1 MRVEPATRSDLI
13 QLAHAARD
21 YADAG
26 MSPNSRRAYGSD
38 WRDFASWCASVDARP
53 LPADAATVAMYLT
66 ARAPTLRAA
75 TLARRLAAIRT
86 AHRAADLPPP
96 ESGDLKRVWSGI
108 RRQHARPAR
117 KKRALVTEDLKRVVA
132 KIPDSLAGQRDR
144 ALLLVG
150 FAGALRR
157 SELAALTLEGELAG
171 DVWCRF
177 VSGGL
182 ELVLEKSKGDQEG
195 EGAVVGVP
203 FGRTKLCPVG
213 ALQAWLERAN
223 ITAGAV
229 FRPIDRHGRMG
240 EGAMSDRAVADVVK
254 SRVGAAGFDP
264 SGFGG
269 HSLRA
274 GLITTAIANG
284 VATDVVMRQ
293 SRHARYDTMRCYIRD
308 GERFKRNAAG
318 KVGL

>member
-1 MRVEPATRSDLI
+1 MRVDPAPRSDLI
-13 QLAHAARD
+13 QLVHAARD

-26 MSPNSRRAYGSD
+26 MSANTRRAYGSD
-38 WRDFASWCASVDARP
+38 WSDFTSWCASVGARP

-86 AHRAADLPPP
+86 AHRAADLSPP

-108 RRQHARPAR
+108 RRQHARPPR
-117 KKRALVTEDLKRVVA
+117 KKRALVTEELRRVIA
-132 KIPDSLAGQRDR
+132 RLPDTLAGQRDR

-203 FGRTKLCPVG
+203 HGRTKLCPVA
-213 ALQAWLERAN
+213 ALKAWLERAQ
-223 ITAGAV
+223 ISAGAV
-229 FRPIDRHGRMG
+229 FRAVDRHGRLG
-240 EGAMSDRAVADVVK
+240 DGAISDRAVADVVK
-254 SRVGAAGFDP
+254 KRVAGTGLDP
-264 SGFGG
+264 EAFGG

-274 GLITTAIANG
+274 GLITSAIAAG

-293 SRHARYDTMRCYIRD
+293 SRHARYDTMRGYIRD